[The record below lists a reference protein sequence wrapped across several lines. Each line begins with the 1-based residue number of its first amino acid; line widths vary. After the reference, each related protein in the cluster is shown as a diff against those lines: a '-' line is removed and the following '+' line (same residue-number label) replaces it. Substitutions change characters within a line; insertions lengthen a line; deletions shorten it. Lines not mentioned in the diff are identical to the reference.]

1 MNALQAFNNVRSR
14 YNLSNNWP
22 SPVPHLSLF
31 ISYCLEA
38 GYSPLTITTYLLGI
52 SFHHKLYNLEDPT
65 AAFIV
70 KKLLE
75 GRRRM
80 RPRHDKRAP
89 ITESEYSQYYQIFV
103 FSQYER
109 ILFRTAYATAFFG
122 VLRISEVVFS
132 SQFQASKP
140 LLEADVRL
148 GREQCVVNFH
158 KGFKKIISKAFQLYF
173 AFEFQ
178 LTHQYVASLHT
189 TIYEMSTSR
198 QFIFLF
204 SSEWTSGEAQSVQ

>member
-1 MNALQAFNNVRSR
+1 MPQVVFNYRDSISSHQMQIYHQHQYPTTFGTYFQSFQQLLAASTCINSHSVCVNALQAFNNVRSR

-38 GYSPLTITTYLLGI
+38 GYSPLTITKYLLGI

-89 ITESEYSQYYQIFV
+89 FTESEYSQYYQIFV
-103 FSQYER
+103 FRSMR
-109 ILFRTAYATAFFG
+109 VSFLGLHMRLHFLACFG
-122 VLRISEVVFS
+122 SVKSFS
-132 SQFQASKP
+132 
-140 LLEADVRL
+140 
-148 GREQCVVNFH
+148 VVNF
-158 KGFKKIISKAFQLYF
+158 KPVSAY
-173 AFEFQ
+173 
-178 LTHQYVASLHT
+178 
-189 TIYEMSTSR
+189 
-198 QFIFLF
+198 
-204 SSEWTSGEAQSVQ
+204 